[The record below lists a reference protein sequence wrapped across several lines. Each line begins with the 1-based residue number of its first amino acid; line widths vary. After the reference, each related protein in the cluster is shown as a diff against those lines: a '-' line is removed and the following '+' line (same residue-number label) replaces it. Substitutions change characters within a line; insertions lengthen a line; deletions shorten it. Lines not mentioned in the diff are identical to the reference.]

1 MARMITLYH
10 APRSRSSRFVWLL
23 EELET
28 PHELVHVTIRRRDGS
43 GGPDSRNPHPDK
55 KVPALVHDG
64 ELVTESAAIVL
75 YLTDLFPAKRLAPQP
90 GERMRGAYLTWLA
103 YYAGVMEPAIQL
115 RAAGQPSPE
124 FEGMDQR
131 IVRALEAGPHLLGER
146 FSGADVLVAS
156 VAQWSRAVLPKTGAV
171 DEYLARVT
179 SRTAFKRALARDG

>member
-1 MARMITLYH
+1 MTRMITLYH

-28 PHELVHVTIRRRDGS
+28 PYELMHVTIRRRDGS
-43 GGPDSRNPHPDK
+43 GGPDPKNPHPDK
-55 KVPALVHDG
+55 KVPALLHDA

-75 YLTDLFPAKRLAPQP
+75 YLTDLFPAKQLGPLS
-90 GERMRGAYLTWLA
+90 GERARGAYLTWLA

-124 FEGMDQR
+124 LEAMDRR
-131 IVRALEAGPHLLGER
+131 IVSALEAAPYLVGGR

-156 VAQWSRAVLPKTGAV
+156 VAQWSRAALPKADV
-171 DEYLARVT
+171 LDDYLARVT
-179 SRTAFKRALARDG
+179 SRTAFKRALAKDG